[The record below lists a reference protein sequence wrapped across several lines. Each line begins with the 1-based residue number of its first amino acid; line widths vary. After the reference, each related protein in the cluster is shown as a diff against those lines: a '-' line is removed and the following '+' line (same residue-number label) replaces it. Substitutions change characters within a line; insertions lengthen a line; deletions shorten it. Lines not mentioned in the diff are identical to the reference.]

1 MGVQGSISV
10 VRQLAAAGLLDELTL
25 CLHPAVAGEGVRLFA
40 DAAPLRLELL
50 DSRITEK
57 GNAILTYGPG
67 PAIG

>member
-1 MGVQGSISV
+1 MSNS
-10 VRQLAAAGLLDELTL
+10 
-25 CLHPAVAGEGVRLFA
+25 VAGAPAEELLA

-67 PAIG
+67 LTIG